1 MNELLGNRILQAS
14 VIAWASAQILKFF
27 IDLFWRRKINFRA
40 LTTMGGM
47 PSSHSAAVSSLATGV
62 GLMDGLGST
71 IFAVALWFAAV
82 TMYDAAGIRR
92 AAMIQARILNQ
103 IIQEL
108 FEGHPI
114 SDTKLRELL
123 GHTPVEVFVGM
134 LMGIGIAYW
143 WLTRV

>member
-1 MNELLGNRILQAS
+1 MSELLGNRVLQAS
-14 VIAWASAQILKFF
+14 VVAWATAQILKFF
-27 IDLFWRRKINFRA
+27 IDLLWRRKINFRA

-47 PSSHSAAVSSLATGV
+47 PSSHSAAVSSLATGIA
-62 GLMDGLGST
+62 LADGVDST
-71 IFAVALWFAAV
+71 IFALALWFAAV

-92 AAMIQARILNQ
+92 AAMIQAKILNQ

-123 GHTPVEVFVGM
+123 GHTPIEVIVGM
-134 LMGIGIAYW
+134 ILGIVVAYYW
-143 WLTRV
+143 ITR

>member
-1 MNELLGNRILQAS
+1 MNELLGNRVLQAS
-14 VIAWASAQILKFF
+14 IIAWASAQIAKFF
-27 IDLFWRRKINFRA
+27 IDLLWRRKINFRA

-47 PSSHSAAVSSLATGV
+47 PSSHSAAVSSLATGIA
-62 GLMDGLGST
+62 LADGLGST
-71 IFAVALWFAAV
+71 IFALALWFAAV

-123 GHTPVEVFVGM
+123 GHTPVEVLVGM
-134 LMGIGIAYW
+134 FLGISVAYYW
-143 WLTRV
+143 MAR

>member
-1 MNELLGNRILQAS
+1 MNELLGNRVLQAS
-14 VIAWASAQILKFF
+14 IIAWASAQIAKFF
-27 IDLFWRRKINFRA
+27 IDLLWRRKINFRA

-47 PSSHSAAVSSLATGV
+47 PSSHSAAVSSLATGIALV
-62 GLMDGLGST
+62 DGLGST
-71 IFAVALWFAAV
+71 IFALALWFAAV

-123 GHTPVEVFVGM
+123 GHTPVEVLVGM
-134 LMGIGIAYW
+134 FLGISVAYYW
-143 WLTRV
+143 MAR

>member
-1 MNELLGNRILQAS
+1 MNELLGNRVLQAS

-27 IDLFWRRKINFRA
+27 IDLLWKRKFNLRA

-47 PSSHSAAVSSLATGV
+47 PSSHSSAVSSLATGI
-62 GLMDGLGST
+62 GISAGLGSAVFALAFW
-71 IFAVALWFAAV
+71 FAVV

-92 AAMIQARILNQ
+92 AAMMQAKILNQ

-123 GHTPVEVFVGM
+123 GHTPFEVFIGM
-134 LMGIGIAYW
+134 LLGIVIAYW
-143 WLTRV
+143 WMTK

>member
-1 MNELLGNRILQAS
+1 MSELLANRVIQAS
-14 VIAWASAQILKFF
+14 IIAWASAQILKFF
-27 IDLFWRRKINFRA
+27 IDLLWRRKINFRA

-47 PSSHSAAVSSLATGV
+47 PSSHSAAVSSLATGI
-62 GLMDGLGST
+62 GLVDGLNST
-71 IFAVALWFAAV
+71 IFALALWFAAV

-92 AAMIQARILNQ
+92 AAMIQAKILNQ

-123 GHTPVEVFVGM
+123 GHTPIEVIVGM
-134 LMGIGIAYW
+134 LLGIVIAYYW
-143 WLTRV
+143 MTR

>member
-1 MNELLGNRILQAS
+1 MNELLGNRVLQAS
-14 VIAWASAQILKFF
+14 VIAWASAQILKFI
-27 IDLFWRRKINFRA
+27 IDLLWRRKLNFRA

-62 GLMDGLGST
+62 AIVDGMGST

-92 AAMIQARILNQ
+92 AAMIQAKILNQ
-103 IIQEL
+103 MIQEL

-123 GHTPVEVFVGM
+123 GHTPVEVIVGM
-134 LMGIGIAYW
+134 LLGIVVAYW
-143 WLTRV
+143 WMMR

>member
-1 MNELLGNRILQAS
+1 MSDLLGNPVIQAS
-14 VIAWASAQILKFF
+14 VMAWASAQILKFF
-27 IDLFWRRKINFRA
+27 IDLLWRRKINFRA

-47 PSSHSAAVSSLATGV
+47 PSSHSAAVSSLATGIALV
-62 GLMDGLGST
+62 DGTGST
-71 IFAVALWFAAV
+71 IFALALWFAAV

-123 GHTPVEVFVGM
+123 GHTPVEVLVGM
-134 LMGIGIAYW
+134 LLGIAVAYW
-143 WLTRV
+143 WITR

>member
-1 MNELLGNRILQAS
+1 MNDILSNRVIQAS
-14 VIAWASAQILKFF
+14 LIAWASAQILKFF
-27 IDLFWRRKINFRA
+27 IDLLWRRKVNFRA

-62 GLMDGLGST
+62 GISEGVGST

-92 AAMIQARILNQ
+92 AAMMQARILNQ

-123 GHTPVEVFVGM
+123 GHTPVEVLVGM
-134 LMGIGIAYW
+134 LMGIGVAYYW
-143 WLTRV
+143 MTR

>member
-1 MNELLGNRILQAS
+1 MNDLLGNRVLQAS
-14 VIAWASAQILKFF
+14 LIAWATAQILKFF
-27 IDLFWRRKINFRA
+27 IDLLWRRKINFRA

-62 GLMDGLGST
+62 GLADGLGST

-92 AAMIQARILNQ
+92 AASVQARILNQ

-123 GHTPVEVFVGM
+123 GHTPVEVLVGM
-134 LMGIGIAYW
+134 LLGIGVAYW
-143 WLTRV
+143 WLTRT

>member
-1 MNELLGNRILQAS
+1 MTDLLGNRVLQAS
-14 VIAWASAQILKFF
+14 LIAWATAQILKFF
-27 IDLFWRRKINFRA
+27 IDLLWRRKFNLRA
-40 LTTMGGM
+40 LTTMGGL

-62 GLMDGLGST
+62 AMTDGLGST
-71 IFAVALWFAAV
+71 LFAVAAWFAAV

-108 FEGHPI
+108 FAGHPI

-123 GHTPVEVFVGM
+123 GHTPVEVLVGM
-134 LMGIGIAYW
+134 FLGIGVAYW
-143 WLTRV
+143 WLTR

>member
-1 MNELLGNRILQAS
+1 MNELLGNRVLQAS
-14 VIAWASAQILKFF
+14 VIAWASAQILKFI
-27 IDLFWRRKINFRA
+27 IDLLWRRKLNFRA

-62 GLMDGLGST
+62 AIVDGMGST

-92 AAMIQARILNQ
+92 AAMIQAKILNQ

-123 GHTPVEVFVGM
+123 GHTPVEVIVGM
-134 LMGIGIAYW
+134 LLGIVVAYW
-143 WLTRV
+143 WMMR

>member
-1 MNELLGNRILQAS
+1 MSELLGNRVLQAS
-14 VIAWASAQILKFF
+14 VVAWATAQILKFF
-27 IDLFWRRKINFRA
+27 IDLLWRRKINFRA

-47 PSSHSAAVSSLATGV
+47 PSSHSAAVSSLATGIA
-62 GLMDGLGST
+62 LADGVDST
-71 IFAVALWFAAV
+71 IFALALWFAAV

-92 AAMIQARILNQ
+92 AAMIQAKILNQ

-123 GHTPVEVFVGM
+123 GHTPIEVIVGM
-134 LMGIGIAYW
+134 ILGIVVAYY
-143 WLTRV
+143 WLTR